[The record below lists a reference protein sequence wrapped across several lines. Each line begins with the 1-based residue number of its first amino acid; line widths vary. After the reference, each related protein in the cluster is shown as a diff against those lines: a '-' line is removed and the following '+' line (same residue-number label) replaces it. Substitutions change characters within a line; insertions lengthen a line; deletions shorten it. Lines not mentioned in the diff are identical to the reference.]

1 MTKTSAHESLRILH
15 HRLSWREKATL
26 SAFFSHSQ
34 AGASAFDYPGPH
46 LAETVAS
53 MLEDQTLALLKKFQ
67 QDKHAG
73 VLLIHNGPMD
83 SFLPPTP
90 PTGHL
95 PPWQVPVSSLYIL
108 SLLELMKIEP
118 VVYQAENK
126 GRLFRHIVATTDS
139 SRNKSS
145 HGALALG
152 HHVDCPDL
160 PMDGE
165 AVSDLSACPDFLSLF
180 CMRTDPQT
188 PTRLAFLPD
197 LLNRLTEKDLEILQR
212 PNFRFSRPASYDKP
226 RQTKDMPF
234 LGKDEAGD
242 YVCRIDLDN
251 AYPITEEGKEV
262 EAKIRKI
269 LESEEIDREFLLL
282 PGDFLIFRNQL
293 MTHTRTKNIQT
304 RWDGA
309 DRWLV
314 RVFGLK
320 EAHRALKLPVAKDAK
335 AGDGN
340 GFEVRA

>member
-1 MTKTSAHESLRILH
+1 MPYKVHSPLKVLQ
-15 HRLSWREKATL
+15 HRLSWQENATL
-26 SAFFSHSQ
+26 AAFFSNCQ
-34 AGASAFDYPGPH
+34 AGASSFDYPGPR
-46 LAETVAS
+46 LGETVAS
-53 MLEDQTLALLKKFQ
+53 MLAKDTLEALKNFQEDKR
-67 QDKHAG
+67 AG

-83 SFLPPTP
+83 RMLPPTP

-95 PPWQVPVSSLYIL
+95 PPWQVPVSSLYIF
-108 SLLELMKIEP
+108 SLLELMGIAP

-126 GRLFRHIVATTDS
+126 GRLFRHIVATTDA

-165 AVSDLSACPDFLSLF
+165 TVSDFSACPDFLSLY
-180 CMRTDPQT
+180 CQRTDPKT
-188 PTRLAFLPD
+188 PTRLGYLPD
-197 LLNRLTEKDLEILQR
+197 LLNRLSASEIEILER
-212 PNFRFSRPASYDKP
+212 PYFRFSRPASYDSP
-226 RQTKDMPF
+226 RRTKDMAF
-234 LGKDEAGD
+234 VGKDKEGD

-251 AYPITEEGKEV
+251 AKPINAEGEKV
-262 EAKIRKI
+262 ERKIRKI
-269 LESEEIDREFLLL
+269 LESGEIDQEFLLL

-293 MTHTRTKNIQT
+293 MTHTRTKPILP

-309 DRWLV
+309 DRWFM

-320 EAHRALKLPVAKDAK
+320 EEAKGLKLPISKDAK

-340 GFEVRA
+340 GFEVKA